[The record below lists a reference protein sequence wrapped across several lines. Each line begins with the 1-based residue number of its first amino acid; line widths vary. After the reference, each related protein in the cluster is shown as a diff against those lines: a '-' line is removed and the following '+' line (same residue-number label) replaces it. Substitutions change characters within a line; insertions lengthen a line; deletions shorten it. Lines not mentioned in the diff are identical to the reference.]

1 MAVKHSCRCEAAPA
15 FFAEDAAPAP
25 NGALALT
32 RRAGCV
38 ALTRERIR
46 RADKRLSRKNFGLLL
61 KTAVLAEN

>member
-15 FFAEDAAPAP
+15 FFAEDAAPTP

-46 RADKRLSRKNFGLLL
+46 RPDKRLSRKNFGLLL
-61 KTAVLAEN
+61 KAAVLAKN